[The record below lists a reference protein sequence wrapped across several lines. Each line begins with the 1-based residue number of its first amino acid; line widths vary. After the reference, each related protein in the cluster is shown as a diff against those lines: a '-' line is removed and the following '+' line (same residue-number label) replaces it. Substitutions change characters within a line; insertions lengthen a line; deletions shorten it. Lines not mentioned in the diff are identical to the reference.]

1 MFRRAKHGVWLFLCW
16 FVLAGQVWAMPCDVD
31 NDGDI
36 DRDDLNLIQKAI
48 LARAPVSGPDD
59 PRDPD
64 RNGVINSIDG
74 RLCALRCTRAQ
85 CGTVNQAPFA
95 NAGPDQSVKVGDL
108 VRLTGAASSDPDGDP
123 LRYTWTFNTRPL
135 GSVASL
141 LDAATVAPR
150 FTADKPGNYLIHL
163 VVSDGKLNSLLDT
176 VSVSTENSRP
186 IADAGPDQSVR
197 VGTLVTLNGGRST
210 DVDGNPLTFRWSLL
224 ARPPGSAAVLS
235 DPNSVRPSFPADLPG
250 TYVAQ
255 LIVNDGTVDSA
266 PASVTLTTANSAPTA
281 HAGPDQSV
289 PLGSLVTLDGSA
301 SRDPEGA
308 GLTYTW
314 SLIGKPPGSSAG
326 LTASNPPIP
335 ASPPISPAA
344 TSPN

>member
-108 VRLTGAASSDPDGDP
+108 VRLTGLSKRGIQNVIAELQAKSVITIHQAPGYHRSQTTVYEVPAEQTILDRWFTKG
-123 LRYTWTFNTRPL
+123 LRY
-135 GSVASL
+135 ASGKSKNL
-141 LDAATVAPR
+141 VTIATV
-150 FTADKPGNYLIHL
+150 
-163 VVSDGKLNSLLDT
+163 
-176 VSVSTENSRP
+176 E
-186 IADAGPDQSVR
+186 
-197 VGTLVTLNGGRST
+197 
-210 DVDGNPLTFRWSLL
+210 
-224 ARPPGSAAVLS
+224 
-235 DPNSVRPSFPADLPG
+235 
-250 TYVAQ
+250 
-255 LIVNDGTVDSA
+255 
-266 PASVTLTTANSAPTA
+266 
-281 HAGPDQSV
+281 
-289 PLGSLVTLDGSA
+289 
-301 SRDPEGA
+301 
-308 GLTYTW
+308 
-314 SLIGKPPGSSAG
+314 
-326 LTASNPPIP
+326 
-335 ASPPISPAA
+335 
-344 TSPN
+344 